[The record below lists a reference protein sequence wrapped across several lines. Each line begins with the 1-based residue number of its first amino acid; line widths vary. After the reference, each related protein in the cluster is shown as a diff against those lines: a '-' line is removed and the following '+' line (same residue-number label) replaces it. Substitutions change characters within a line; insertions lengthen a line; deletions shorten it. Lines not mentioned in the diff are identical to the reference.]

1 MQKSNLWKK
10 IFKNFRNVDE
20 SFLKNFRM
28 NNNENSRMTCWSP
41 SENSSRWFKFF
52 IYNHLKNK
60 DEKFFELFSNLK
72 NINLGNPTSIKFNNI
87 EVNIDYLLGIEEF
100 TFILDNL
107 NKLEYSSIIEIGA
120 GFGRT
125 AHTFLQL
132 SNNIKEYIIIDLP
145 EMIVLSKKYLE
156 SVLDKEDFKKIIFY
170 EVGENIEKIYS
181 DLVININSFQ
191 EMNDP
196 VIDQYYENV
205 ISNSKYLYLRNAI
218 CKYSPSIFD
227 INNSITP
234 DVFSLG
240 RCQNI
245 LNELSDSEI
254 SFEVEN
260 YKMLYLP
267 KNGNWEVFKEKDDL
281 FPYYYNV
288 LYKKL

>member
-1 MQKSNLWKK
+1 MQKSNLWEK

-20 SFLKNFRM
+20 TFLENFRM

-72 NINLGNPTSIKFNNI
+72 NTNLGNPTSIKFNKI

-100 TFILDNL
+100 TFIVDNL
-107 NKLEYSSIIEIGA
+107 NELEYTSIVEIGA

-132 SNNIKEYIIIDLP
+132 SKSIKKYTIIDLP
-145 EMIVLSKKYLE
+145 EMIILSKKYLKI
-156 SVLDKEDFKKIIFY
+156 VLDKEDFEKINFY
-170 EVGENIEKIYS
+170 EVGEDIKEIHS

-191 EMNDP
+191 EMNSI
-196 VIDQYYENV
+196 VIDEYYENIV
-205 ISNSKYLYLRNAI
+205 SNTKYLYLRNAI

-227 INNSITP
+227 INGSIP
-234 DVFSLG
+234 PEVFSLG
-240 RCQNI
+240 RCTNV

-254 SFEVEN
+254 CSEVQN
-260 YKMLYLP
+260 YKMSYIP
-267 KNGNWEVFKEKDDL
+267 QIGNWQIFREKDDL
-281 FPYYYNV
+281 FPYYYNI
-288 LYKKL
+288 LYKKV

>member
-1 MQKSNLWKK
+1 M
-10 IFKNFRNVDE
+10 
-20 SFLKNFRM
+20 
-28 NNNENSRMTCWSP
+28 
-41 SENSSRWFKFF
+41 
-52 IYNHLKNK
+52 
-60 DEKFFELFSNLK
+60 
-72 NINLGNPTSIKFNNI
+72 
-87 EVNIDYLLGIEEF
+87 
-100 TFILDNL
+100 
-107 NKLEYSSIIEIGA
+107 
-120 GFGRT
+120 
-125 AHTFLQL
+125 
-132 SNNIKEYIIIDLP
+132 
-145 EMIVLSKKYLE
+145 
-156 SVLDKEDFKKIIFY
+156 
-170 EVGENIEKIYS
+170 
-181 DLVININSFQ
+181 ININSFQ

>member
-191 EMNDP
+191 EMNGP